1 MIYHNNNNH
10 SLLSKI
16 IFNGVEM
23 LEGLKVIEMAT
34 YVAAPAA
41 GAMLRDWGAEVIKV
55 EPLNGCPMR
64 RFFEGMK
71 SNVPIEGNPIFTL
84 DNRGKKGISINT
96 SDEKGADIVRELIK
110 DADIFLT
117 NVRPQSLESAK
128 LDHESL
134 LKVNPKLIYCSLTG
148 YGLDGEEKNRP
159 GFDVAAYWSR
169 SGMAHLTQRK
179 GEEPL
184 PIRTASGDHIT
195 AISTVSGILAAV
207 YERTKT
213 GKGKVVET
221 SLLRTGIYSLSSDMA
236 LQLKFGR
243 VPSTKKRDEQINP
256 IFNFFKTKDDR
267 WICLSP
273 RAGGDY
279 DLPKVVRALGKEEW
293 LKNEKF
299 NTNQARRENAKEFID
314 EMDKA
319 FSQYTMSEWGEKL
332 DEQDLIWSPVQNLKE
347 VSKDK
352 QAIDSGAF
360 SEVEDQDCEENYTT
374 VSSPV
379 RFHNSDDG
387 PKGPAP
393 KLGQDNFE
401 VLKSIGINE
410 DQINELIDRGIVG
423 NSQK

>member
-293 LKNEKF
+293 LENEKF

-332 DEQDLIWSPVQNLKE
+332 DEQDLIWSPVQYLKE

-423 NSQK
+423 SSQK

>member
-1 MIYHNNNNH
+1 
-10 SLLSKI
+10 
-16 IFNGVEM
+16 M

-148 YGLDGEEKNRP
+148 YGLEGEEKNRP

-314 EMDKA
+314 EMDRA

-360 SEVEDQDCEENYTT
+360 SEGEDQDCDENYST

>member
-10 SLLSKI
+10 SLLSNI

-41 GAMLRDWGAEVIKV
+41 GAMLRDWGADVIKV

-71 SNVPIEGNPIFTL
+71 ANVPIEGNPIFTL

-96 SDEKGADIVRELIK
+96 SNEKGADIVRELIK

-117 NVRPQSLESAK
+117 NVRPKSLENAK
-128 LDHESL
+128 LNHEVL
-134 LKVNPKLIYCSLTG
+134 HKINPKLIYCSLTG
-148 YGLDGEEKNRP
+148 YGLEGEERNRP

-207 YERTKT
+207 YERSQT

-221 SLLRTGIYSLSSDMA
+221 SLLRTGIYSVSSDMA

-279 DLPKVVRALGKEEW
+279 DLPKVVRAIGKEDWIE
-293 LKNEKF
+293 NDKF
-299 NTNQARRENAKEFID
+299 NTNQARRENAKEFIE

-319 FSQYTMSEWGEKL
+319 FSQHTMAEWGEKL
-332 DEQDLIWSPVQNLKE
+332 DAQDLIWSPVQNLSE

-352 QAIDSGAF
+352 QAIASGAF
-360 SEVEDQDCEENYTT
+360 SEVEDQDCNENYST

-379 RFHNSDDG
+379 KFHNSDDG

-401 VLKSIGINE
+401 VLKGLGINE
-410 DQINELIDRGIVG
+410 EEINNLIDSGIVG
-423 NSQK
+423 SPK

>member
-1 MIYHNNNNH
+1 
-10 SLLSKI
+10 
-16 IFNGVEM
+16 M

-96 SDEKGADIVRELIK
+96 SDEKGAKIVRELIK

-117 NVRPQSLESAK
+117 NVRPKSLESAN
-128 LDHESL
+128 LNHEEL
-134 LKVNPKLIYCSLTG
+134 HKINPKLIYCSLTG
-148 YGLDGEEKNRP
+148 YGLDGEERNRP

-207 YERTKT
+207 YERAQT

-221 SLLRTGIYSLSSDMA
+221 SLLRTGIYSVSSDMA

-279 DLPKVVRALGKEEW
+279 DLPKVVRALGKEDW
-293 LKNEKF
+293 LENKKF
-299 NTNQARRENAKEFID
+299 NTNQARRENAKEFIE

-319 FSQYTMSEWGEKL
+319 FSQHTMAEWGEKL
-332 DEQDLIWSPVQNLKE
+332 DAQDLIWSPVQNLKE

-352 QAIDSGAF
+352 QAIAGGAF
-360 SEVEDQDCEENYTT
+360 SEVEDQDCSENYST

-379 RFHNSDDG
+379 KFHNSDDG

-401 VLKSIGINE
+401 VLKGIGINE
-410 DQINELIDRGIVG
+410 EEINNLIDDGIVG
-423 NSQK
+423 NPQ

>member
-148 YGLDGEEKNRP
+148 YGLEGEEKNRP

-293 LKNEKF
+293 LENEKF

>member
-1 MIYHNNNNH
+1 
-10 SLLSKI
+10 
-16 IFNGVEM
+16 M

-41 GAMLRDWGAEVIKV
+41 GAMLRDWGADVTKI

-84 DNRGKKGISINT
+84 DNRGKKGITINT
-96 SDEKGADIVRELIK
+96 SDQKGADIVRKMIN
-110 DADIFLT
+110 DADVFLT

-128 LDHESL
+128 LDHKTL
-134 LKVNPKLIYCSLTG
+134 MKINPRLIYCSLTG
-148 YGLDGEEKNRP
+148 YGLEGAEKNKP
-159 GFDVAAYWSR
+159 GFDIAAYWSR

-195 AISTVSGILAAV
+195 AMSTVSGILAAL
-207 YERTKT
+207 YERGNT
-213 GKGKVVET
+213 GVGKLVET
-221 SLLRTGIYSLSSDMA
+221 SLVRTGIYSIGSDMA

-243 VPSTKKRDEQINP
+243 VPSTKNRDQQINP
-256 IFNFFKTKDDR
+256 LFNFFKTKDDR

-279 DLPKVVRALGKEEW
+279 DMPKVVRAIGKEEW
-293 LKNEKF
+293 LNNDKF
-299 NTNQARRENAKEFID
+299 NSNQARRENAGEFIK

-319 FSQYTMSEWGEKL
+319 FSNHTLSEWGNKL
-332 DEQDLIWSPVQNLKE
+332 DAEDLVWSPVQNLKE
-347 VSKDK
+347 VSMDS
-352 QAIDSGAF
+352 QAIASGAF
-360 SEVEDQDCEENYTT
+360 SEVEDQDCSESYKT

-393 KLGQDNFE
+393 KLGQDNFK
-401 VLKSIGINE
+401 VL
-410 DQINELIDRGIVG
+410 NELGIGNNEINSLIDEGVVG
-423 NSQK
+423 KPSK

>member
-1 MIYHNNNNH
+1 
-10 SLLSKI
+10 
-16 IFNGVEM
+16 M

-117 NVRPQSLESAK
+117 NVRPRSLESAK

-148 YGLDGEEKNRP
+148 YGLEGEEKNRP

-314 EMDKA
+314 EMDRA

-360 SEVEDQDCEENYTT
+360 SEVEDQDCDENYST

-410 DQINELIDRGIVG
+410 DQINELIVRGIVG

>member
-1 MIYHNNNNH
+1 
-10 SLLSKI
+10 
-16 IFNGVEM
+16 M

-148 YGLDGEEKNRP
+148 YGLEGEEKNRP

-360 SEVEDQDCEENYTT
+360 SKVEDQDCEENYTT

-387 PKGPAP
+387 PKGTAP
-393 KLGQDNFE
+393 KLGQDNLE
-401 VLKSIGINE
+401 VLKRIGLNE
-410 DQINELIDRGIVG
+410 DQINELIDKGIVG

>member
-1 MIYHNNNNH
+1 
-10 SLLSKI
+10 
-16 IFNGVEM
+16 M

-41 GAMLRDWGAEVIKV
+41 GAMLRDWGADVTKV

-84 DNRGKKGISINT
+84 DNRGKKGITINT
-96 SDEKGADIVRELIK
+96 SDKKGADIVRKMIK
-110 DADIFLT
+110 DADVFLT

-128 LDHESL
+128 LDHKTL
-134 LKVNPKLIYCSLTG
+134 MKINPRLIYCSLTG
-148 YGLDGEEKNRP
+148 YGLEGEEKNKP
-159 GFDVAAYWSR
+159 GFDIAAYWSR

-195 AISTVSGILAAV
+195 AISTVSGILAAL
-207 YERTKT
+207 YERGNT
-213 GKGKVVET
+213 GLGKLVET
-221 SLLRTGIYSLSSDMA
+221 SLVRTGIYSIGSDMA

-243 VPSTKKRDEQINP
+243 VPSTKNRDQQINP
-256 IFNFFKTKDDR
+256 LFNFFKTKDDR

-273 RAGGDY
+273 RAGGNY
-279 DLPKVVRALGKEEW
+279 DMPKVVRAIGKEEW
-293 LKNEKF
+293 LNNDKF
-299 NTNQARRENAKEFID
+299 NSNQARRENASEFIK

-319 FSQYTMSEWGEKL
+319 FSKHTLSEWGNKL
-332 DEQDLIWSPVQNLKE
+332 DAEDLVWSPVQNLKE
-347 VSKDK
+347 VSIDP
-352 QAIDSGAF
+352 QAIASGAF
-360 SEVEDQDCEENYTT
+360 SEVEDQDCSESYKT

-393 KLGQDNFE
+393 KLGQDNFK
-401 VLKSIGINE
+401 VL
-410 DQINELIDRGIVG
+410 NELGIGSDEINSLIDEGVVG
-423 NSQK
+423 KPSN

>member
-1 MIYHNNNNH
+1 
-10 SLLSKI
+10 
-16 IFNGVEM
+16 M

-41 GAMLRDWGAEVIKV
+41 GAMLRDWGADVTKV

-84 DNRGKKGISINT
+84 DNRGKRGVTINT
-96 SDEKGADIVRELIK
+96 SDKKGADIVRKMIK
-110 DADIFLT
+110 DADVFLT

-128 LDHESL
+128 LDHETL
-134 LKVNPKLIYCSLTG
+134 LKINPKLIYCSLTG
-148 YGLDGEEKNRP
+148 YGLDGEEKNKP
-159 GFDVAAYWSR
+159 GFDIAAYWSR

-195 AISTVSGILAAV
+195 AISTVSGILAAL
-207 YERTKT
+207 YERNRT

-221 SLLRTGIYSLSSDMA
+221 SLVRTGIYSIGSDMA

-243 VPSTKKRDEQINP
+243 VPSTKNRDQQINP
-256 IFNFFKTKDDR
+256 LFNFFKTKDDR

-279 DLPKVVRALGKEEW
+279 DFPRVVRAIEREEW
-293 LKNEKF
+293 LENDKF
-299 NTNQARRENAKEFID
+299 NTNQARRENSNEFIK

-319 FSQYTMSEWGEKL
+319 FSKHSLEEWGDKL
-332 DEQDLIWSPVQNLKE
+332 DAQDLVWSPVQNLKE
-347 VSKDK
+347 VAVDS
-352 QAIDSGAF
+352 QVIASGAF
-360 SEVEDQDCEENYTT
+360 SEVEDQECIENYRT

-379 RFHNSDDG
+379 KFHNSDDG

-393 KLGQDNFE
+393 KLGQDNFQ
-401 VLKSIGINE
+401 VLGELGINDDE
-410 DQINELIDRGIVG
+410 INSLINDGIVG
-423 NSQK
+423 QPNI

>member
-1 MIYHNNNNH
+1 
-10 SLLSKI
+10 
-16 IFNGVEM
+16 M

-41 GAMLRDWGAEVIKV
+41 GAMLRDWGADVTKI

-84 DNRGKKGISINT
+84 DNRGKKGITINT
-96 SDEKGADIVRELIK
+96 SDQKGADIVRKMIN
-110 DADIFLT
+110 DADVFLT

-128 LDHESL
+128 LDHKTL
-134 LKVNPKLIYCSLTG
+134 MKINPRLIYCSLTG
-148 YGLDGEEKNRP
+148 YGLEGEEKNKP
-159 GFDVAAYWSR
+159 GFDIAAYWSR

-195 AISTVSGILAAV
+195 AISTVSGILAAL
-207 YERTKT
+207 YERGNT
-213 GKGKVVET
+213 GVGKLVET
-221 SLLRTGIYSLSSDMA
+221 SLVRTGIYSIGSDMA

-243 VPSTKKRDEQINP
+243 VPSTKNRDQQINP
-256 IFNFFKTKDDR
+256 LFNFFKTKDDR

-279 DLPKVVRALGKEEW
+279 DMPKVVRAIGKEEW
-293 LKNEKF
+293 LNNDKF
-299 NTNQARRENAKEFID
+299 NSNQARRENASEFIK

-319 FSQYTMSEWGEKL
+319 FSNHTLSEWGNKL
-332 DEQDLIWSPVQNLKE
+332 DAEDLVWSPVQNLKE
-347 VSKDK
+347 VSMDS
-352 QAIDSGAF
+352 QAIASGAF
-360 SEVEDQDCEENYTT
+360 SEVEDQDCSENYKT

-393 KLGQDNFE
+393 KLGQDNFK
-401 VLKSIGINE
+401 VL
-410 DQINELIDRGIVG
+410 NELGIENNEIISLIDEGVVG
-423 NSQK
+423 KPSK

>member
-1 MIYHNNNNH
+1 
-10 SLLSKI
+10 
-16 IFNGVEM
+16 M

-148 YGLDGEEKNRP
+148 YGLEGEEKNRP

-221 SLLRTGIYSLSSDMA
+221 SLLRTGIYSLSSYMA

-314 EMDKA
+314 EMDRA
-319 FSQYTMSEWGEKL
+319 FSQYTMSEWCEKL

-360 SEVEDQDCEENYTT
+360 SEVEDQDCDENYST

>member
-1 MIYHNNNNH
+1 
-10 SLLSKI
+10 
-16 IFNGVEM
+16 
-23 LEGLKVIEMAT
+23 
-34 YVAAPAA
+34 
-41 GAMLRDWGAEVIKV
+41 MLRDWGADVTKI

-84 DNRGKKGISINT
+84 DNRGKKGITINT
-96 SDEKGADIVRELIK
+96 SDQKGADIVRKMIN
-110 DADIFLT
+110 DADVFLT

-128 LDHESL
+128 LDHKTL
-134 LKVNPKLIYCSLTG
+134 MKINPRLIYCSLTG
-148 YGLDGEEKNRP
+148 YGLEGEEKNKP
-159 GFDVAAYWSR
+159 GFDIAAYWSR

-195 AISTVSGILAAV
+195 AISTVSGILAAL
-207 YERTKT
+207 YERGNT
-213 GKGKVVET
+213 GVGKLVET
-221 SLLRTGIYSLSSDMA
+221 SLVRTGIYSIGSDMA

-243 VPSTKKRDEQINP
+243 VPSTKKRDQQINP
-256 IFNFFKTKDDR
+256 LFNFFKTKDDR

-279 DLPKVVRALGKEEW
+279 DMPKVVRAIGKEEW
-293 LKNEKF
+293 LNNDKF
-299 NTNQARRENAKEFID
+299 NSNQARRENAGEFIK

-319 FSQYTMSEWGEKL
+319 FSNHTLSEWGNKL
-332 DEQDLIWSPVQNLKE
+332 DAEDLVWSPVQNLKE
-347 VSKDK
+347 VSMDS
-352 QAIDSGAF
+352 QAIASGAF
-360 SEVEDQDCEENYTT
+360 SEVEDQDCSESYKT

-393 KLGQDNFE
+393 KLGQDNFK
-401 VLKSIGINE
+401 VL
-410 DQINELIDRGIVG
+410 NELGIG
-423 NSQK
+423 NSEINSLIDEGVVGKPSK

>member
-1 MIYHNNNNH
+1 MIYHNINNH

-16 IFNGVEM
+16 ISNEVKM

-96 SDEKGADIVRELIK
+96 SDEKGAKIVRELIK

-117 NVRPQSLESAK
+117 NVRPKSLESAN
-128 LDHESL
+128 LNHEEL
-134 LKVNPKLIYCSLTG
+134 HKINPKLIYCSLTG
-148 YGLDGEEKNRP
+148 YGLDGEERNRP

-207 YERTKT
+207 YERTQT

-221 SLLRTGIYSLSSDMA
+221 SLLRTGIYSVSSDMA

-279 DLPKVVRALGKEEW
+279 DLPKVVRALGKEDW
-293 LKNEKF
+293 LENEKF
-299 NTNQARRENAKEFID
+299 NTNQARRENAKEFIE

-319 FSQYTMSEWGEKL
+319 FSQHTMAEWGEKL
-332 DEQDLIWSPVQNLKE
+332 DAQDLIWSPVQNLKE

-352 QAIDSGAF
+352 QAIVSGAF
-360 SEVEDQDCEENYTT
+360 SEVEDQDCSENYST

-379 RFHNSDDG
+379 KFHNSDDG

-401 VLKSIGINE
+401 VLKGLGINE
-410 DQINELIDRGIVG
+410 EEINNLIDDGIVG
-423 NSQK
+423 NPQ

>member
-71 SNVPIEGNPIFTL
+71 SNIPIEGNPIFTL

-148 YGLDGEEKNRP
+148 YGLEGEEKNRP

-360 SEVEDQDCEENYTT
+360 SEVEDQDCDENYST

-410 DQINELIDRGIVG
+410 DQINELIDKGIVG

>member
-148 YGLDGEEKNRP
+148 YGLEGEEKNRP

-279 DLPKVVRALGKEEW
+279 DLPKVVRALGKEDW

>member
-1 MIYHNNNNH
+1 
-10 SLLSKI
+10 
-16 IFNGVEM
+16 M

-96 SDEKGADIVRELIK
+96 SDEKGATIVRELIK

-117 NVRPQSLESAK
+117 NVRPKSLVSAK
-128 LDHESL
+128 LDHEEL
-134 LKVNPKLIYCSLTG
+134 HKINPQLIYCSLTG

-207 YERTKT
+207 YERTQT

-221 SLLRTGIYSLSSDMA
+221 SLLRTGIYSVSSDMA

-279 DLPKVVRALGKEEW
+279 DLPKVVRALGKEDW

-299 NTNQARRENAKEFID
+299 NTNQARRENAKEFIE

-319 FSQYTMSEWGEKL
+319 FSQLTMAEWGEKL
-332 DEQDLIWSPVQNLKE
+332 DAQDLIWSPVQNLSE

-352 QAIDSGAF
+352 QAIASGAF
-360 SEVEDQDCEENYTT
+360 SEVEDQDCNENYST

-379 RFHNSDDG
+379 KFHNSDDG

-401 VLKSIGINE
+401 VLKDLGINE
-410 DQINELIDRGIVG
+410 KEINNLIDDGIVG
-423 NSQK
+423 NPQ

>member
-293 LKNEKF
+293 LENEKF

-410 DQINELIDRGIVG
+410 DQINELIDRGIMG

>member
-1 MIYHNNNNH
+1 
-10 SLLSKI
+10 
-16 IFNGVEM
+16 M

-128 LDHESL
+128 LDHKSL

-148 YGLDGEEKNRP
+148 YGLEGEEKNRP

-314 EMDKA
+314 EMDRA

-360 SEVEDQDCEENYTT
+360 SEVEDQDCDENYST

>member
-1 MIYHNNNNH
+1 
-10 SLLSKI
+10 
-16 IFNGVEM
+16 M

-96 SDEKGADIVRELIK
+96 SDEKGAKIVRELIK
-110 DADIFLT
+110 NADIFLT
-117 NVRPQSLESAK
+117 NVRPKSLDSAR
-128 LDHESL
+128 LNHEEL
-134 LKVNPKLIYCSLTG
+134 HKINPKLIYCSLTG

-195 AISTVSGILAAV
+195 AISTVSGILAAI
-207 YERTKT
+207 YERSQT

-221 SLLRTGIYSLSSDMA
+221 SLLRTGIYSVSSDMA

-256 IFNFFKTKDDR
+256 IFNFFKTKDNR

-279 DLPKVVRALGKEEW
+279 DLPKVVRALGKEDW
-293 LKNEKF
+293 LENEKF

-314 EMDKA
+314 EMDRA
-319 FSQYTMSEWGEKL
+319 FSQHTMAEWGEKL
-332 DEQDLIWSPVQNLKE
+332 DAQDLIWSPVQNLKE

-352 QAIDSGAF
+352 QAIASGAF
-360 SEVEDQDCEENYTT
+360 SEVEDQDCNENYST

-379 RFHNSDDG
+379 KFHNSDDG

-393 KLGQDNFE
+393 KLGQDNIE
-401 VLKSIGINE
+401 VLKGLGINE
-410 DQINELIDRGIVG
+410 DEINKLIDNGIVG
-423 NSQK
+423 NPQ

>member
-1 MIYHNNNNH
+1 
-10 SLLSKI
+10 
-16 IFNGVEM
+16 M

-148 YGLDGEEKNRP
+148 YGLEGEEKNRP

-314 EMDKA
+314 EMDRA

-360 SEVEDQDCEENYTT
+360 SEVEDQDCDENYST

-401 VLKSIGINE
+401 VLKSIGINQ